1 MNMGTW
7 LSEINDD
14 EIRIIKSNNN
24 NGPQENGDNDDPQG
38 NGGNGNRLWLIIAV
52 ALILAASVV
61 GVVRSWIE
69 DCDMEESLPE
79 ATAPQKPADK
89 AQPQVMY
96 GGKAFAVAR
105 DTVAGDVKLSIITP
119 VNAVPTLEMGNG
131 ALSDTTVVL
140 ASQAAD
146 VRSDNGNIV
155 GAYIIN
161 GELLSKGEAKGGFC
175 AIIRGEITIG
185 VTTATPL
192 FEQALSDDGCFF
204 RQYPLVA
211 GGQLVENRPKGNSIR
226 KALADI
232 GGKTSIIV
240 SHDRLTFNEFSQ
252 ALVDIGVNNAVYL
265 VGGGSYTIYR
275 DEDGNRHILKHDRSY
290 REGKSINY
298 IVWR

>member
-14 EIRIIKSNNN
+14 EIRIIKSNFNIR
-24 NGPQENGDNDDPQG
+24 PQENGDNDGPQG
-38 NGGNGNRLWLIIAV
+38 NGDKGNWLWLIIAV

-79 ATAPQKPADK
+79 APAPHAQASKT
-89 AQPQVMY
+89 QPQVTY
-96 GGKAFAVAR
+96 SGKAFAVAR

-119 VNAVPTLEMGNG
+119 VNAVPTLEIGNG
-131 ALSDTTVVL
+131 VLSDTTVVL

-146 VRSDNGNIV
+146 VRSDNGKIV

-161 GELLSKGEAKGGFC
+161 GKLLGKGEAKGGFC
-175 AIIRGEITIG
+175 SIIRGEVTIG
-185 VTTATPL
+185 AATATSM
-192 FEQALSDDGCFF
+192 FEQALIDDGCFF

-211 GGQLVENRPKGNSIR
+211 GGQLVENKPKGSSIR

-265 VGGGSYTIYR
+265 VGGGSYTLYM
-275 DEDGNRHILKHDRSY
+275 DADGKRHFFKHDRGY
-290 REGKSINY
+290 LREESVNY